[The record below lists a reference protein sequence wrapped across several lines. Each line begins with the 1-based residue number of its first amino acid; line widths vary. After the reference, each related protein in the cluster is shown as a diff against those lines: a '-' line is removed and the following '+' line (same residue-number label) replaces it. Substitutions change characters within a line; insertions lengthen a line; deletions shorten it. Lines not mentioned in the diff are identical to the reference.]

1 MDLTG
6 RISHLE
12 QANQELQEKIDFL
25 SFRLD
30 LIANKTPVT
39 ELLYEC
45 NVTHEQYTKIMDLM
59 DSLRNKLDNGEE
71 ISHGEY
77 ETEMKKIMTGPE
89 YDYHF
94 AEAMARAFMEER
106 RWEEVFP
113 ALYGDFAKY
122 KTYLQD
128 RGKGE

>member
-1 MDLTG
+1 MEIIE
-6 RISHLE
+6 RIEYLE
-12 QANQELQEKIDFL
+12 QENKELRQQIDFL

-59 DSLRNKLDNGEE
+59 DSLRAKLDRGEK
-71 ISHGEY
+71 IFSGEY
-77 ETEMKKIMTGPE
+77 ETEMKEIMHDPK

-113 ALYGDFAKY
+113 ALYGDFQKY
-122 KTYLQD
+122 KSYLQD